1 MVNTLSEYKKAA
13 IYENTYLMDE
23 IIRRSSSSITTFLKS
38 LGEFLV
44 CDDDMELKGKTIKEM
59 GPFFVSRYSSA
70 FENVKKDTFD
80 IENERIY
87 WEEIKFKLQSIFQK
101 NMNFMINKH
110 KQNSLPWYKK
120 LFITD
125 NPKKEENTSKPQILD
140 RATQQTINR
149 MCIGNMNLSHQALT
163 RRQQFNNTYT
173 VPRGMTSLS
182 RIQNKRF
189 C

>member
-1 MVNTLSEYKKAA
+1 
-13 IYENTYLMDE
+13 
-23 IIRRSSSSITTFLKS
+23 
-38 LGEFLV
+38 
-44 CDDDMELKGKTIKEM
+44 
-59 GPFFVSRYSSA
+59 
-70 FENVKKDTFD
+70 
-80 IENERIY
+80 
-87 WEEIKFKLQSIFQK
+87 
-101 NMNFMINKH
+101 MINKH

-140 RATQQTINR
+140 KATQQTINR

-182 RIQNKRF
+182 EYKIKDF
-189 C
+189 VK